1 MSNNIVEFKKKVNNE
16 GLIKVIEDMLE
27 HAKRGEI
34 RSIITLMETNERTFV
49 RGIYIGNK
57 EISYYTTI
65 GVLDSLKDEFKDML
79 SEYDSD

>member
-1 MSNNIVEFKKKVNNE
+1 MSNIVEFKKKINNE

-65 GVLDSLKDEFKDML
+65 GVLDFLKDEFKDML
-79 SEYDSD
+79 SEHDSD

>member
-1 MSNNIVEFKKKVNNE
+1 MSNIVEFKKKINNE

-79 SEYDSD
+79 SEHDSD